1 MTALLLHH
9 LHVKDILLLICMAVF
24 VMSQSL
30 IAWTLCTPA
39 SHINVFLSQYTVT
52 ELVNQTGVVT
62 VELSTE
68 GGTQRLYQ
76 LSGVTLES
84 WVLFPSLT

>member
-24 VMSQSL
+24 IMSQSL

-39 SHINVFLSQYTVT
+39 SHISVFLSQ
-52 ELVNQTGVVT
+52 
-62 VELSTE
+62 
-68 GGTQRLYQ
+68 
-76 LSGVTLES
+76 
-84 WVLFPSLT
+84 